1 MQMNRRSFLETLAG
15 AAAVT
20 GAGAAFGADKKGAN
34 KLGRPA
40 VQLYSIREYIAGKKD
55 GSLKG
60 VGLAKALAEVKR
72 IGYEAV
78 EFAGYYGHTAKEL

>member
-1 MQMNRRSFLETLAG
+1 MQMNRRSFLETLVG

-20 GAGAAFGADKKGAN
+20 GAGAAFGAGAPAV

-55 GSLKG
+55 GSL
-60 VGLAKALAEVKR
+60 
-72 IGYEAV
+72 
-78 EFAGYYGHTAKEL
+78 